1 MLKYLRV
8 KIDGNIIWKSHIDYL
23 SAKLN
28 RVTALLLKI
37 RNVVNSSILIVPHLN
52 YYSLVWSQ
60 NCNAIYRLVIL
71 QKKLLELLTS
81 SHITHSS
88 PLLKKNY
95 SEILRKR

>member
-37 RNVVNSSILIVPHLN
+37 RNLVNSSILIVPHLN

-60 NCNAIYRLVIL
+60 NCNAIYGLVIL

-88 PLLKKNY
+88 PLLKKK
-95 SEILRKR
+95 LF